1 MIEEWRDIEGFNGL
15 YKVSNTGRVI
25 SFKQSRFSK
34 GNDFYEL
41 MQKPRGGRYKIVYL
55 SINGKG
61 NGYLVHR
68 LVAKAFVPNPENCP
82 CVNHKDEDIYNNMSY
97 NLEWC
102 SHKYNCNY
110 GTRTERIKAN
120 MPQNKAVYQLSMSG
134 EIIASYKTIKE
145 ASKETG
151 ISAGHICSVCKGER
165 EYANGYKWRYKDD
178 RLYEKATITLLTK
191 KEHSKQSRK
200 RIFMLKSKKIAQYS
214 LNGELIR
221 IFYGTR
227 EIKDEL
233 GFSRPSIINCC
244 NNKGKT
250 AYGYKWE
257 YIDDISS
264 ENFSSRKEMRNNN

>member
-1 MIEEWRDIEGFNGL
+1 MTEEWRDIEGFNGL

-34 GNDFYEL
+34 RNDFYEL
-41 MQKPRGGRYKIVYL
+41 KQKPRGGRYKVVYL

-68 LVAKAFVPNPENCP
+68 LVAKAFVPNPENYP
-82 CVNHKDEDIYNNMSY
+82 CVNHKDEDIYNNRSY

-120 MPQNKAVYQLSMSG
+120 MPQNKAVYQLSMRG

-145 ASKETG
+145 ASKKTG
-151 ISAGHICSVCKGER
+151 ISAGHICSVCKGGR

-178 RLYEKATITLLTK
+178 ILYEKA
-191 KEHSKQSRK
+191 
-200 RIFMLKSKKIAQYS
+200 
-214 LNGELIR
+214 
-221 IFYGTR
+221 
-227 EIKDEL
+227 
-233 GFSRPSIINCC
+233 II
-244 NNKGKT
+244 
-250 AYGYKWE
+250 E
-257 YIDDISS
+257 
-264 ENFSSRKEMRNNN
+264 